1 MGIRLLIAI
10 IYVVAITGCASTS
23 SHSPSEKTGIKNAK
37 ARLGY
42 VQSKSKDVNF
52 KTFDYQYSMDMK
64 TSIEV
69 VKEDRQN
76 FDLCKLHAGQLVPLE
91 NMVETCSDA
100 IATVGVSPKTKM
112 ASYYNRGLIYQK
124 LEKMVEAR
132 RDFQS
137 AIDLDP
143 NFGDAY
149 LAMAGL
155 HMLDNNPKLARETI
169 QAALSTNIRHPAY
182 AHYLLGH
189 ALETD
194 NKFIEARAE
203 YRRALELR
211 PNWRDAQRR
220 INRINISWPE

>member
-1 MGIRLLIAI
+1 MTA
-10 IYVVAITGCASTS
+10 VITCVGCASTS
-23 SHSPSEKTGIKNAK
+23 PSAPTGKTGLKNAK

-52 KTFDYQYSMDMK
+52 KKFDYQYSMDMK

-69 VKEDRQN
+69 EKEDRQF
-76 FDLCKLHAGQLVPLE
+76 FDLCKLYAGQLVPLE
-91 NMVETCSDA
+91 KMVETCSDA
-100 IATVGVSPKTKM
+100 IATEGISSKTKM
-112 ASYYNRGLIYQK
+112 ASYYNRGLIHQT
-124 LEKMVEAR
+124 LGRFEEAR
-132 RDFQS
+132 ADFQS
-137 AIDLDP
+137 AINIDT

-149 LAMAGL
+149 LALAGL
-155 HMLDNNPKLARETI
+155 SMSENDPKTARETI

-189 ALETD
+189 ALETESR
-194 NKFIEARAE
+194 FVEARTE

-220 INRINISWPE
+220 IDRINISWPE